1 MGRNARRA
9 QHAEDRGV
17 PLMAATWNRYA
28 AGVLVAAGIAITGT
42 MFWERDAALRGEDVA
57 ALNAEIH
64 KRTMWSRMTGDQTP
78 TNLPWQSQLWDI
90 KVGHGLAW
98 KALYGEALGVEP
110 YPVFTPSQWAYQWYG
125 MNGAR
130 ALALQDAAGAPLWL
144 DASKPA
150 PADGDVIADCNSFF
164 YMHSAQ
170 EKTNHCGGVYTEEY
184 WKLTAS
190 NHVDKLATAAG
201 RSGNNKTWPGVAPTN
216 APICKRWYGVE
227 TKSDNEQ
234 DWWQT
239 IGNGSTNYLF
249 DCEVFPYVS
258 LDKVY
263 GGPCNM
269 PTNRFYISESNE
281 TATIKICL
289 PGSNDMPRATV
300 WRTRHRPGEDCDGA
314 EQHIA
319 IWCGKQQPFE
329 EIYTTTPVY
338 TLAEGGWTRLEFYTR
353 THPNDMPEGVTN
365 MIDFDIVYHSGN
377 LHAEPYPN
385 HPLWHMQYK
394 GHPRGDTR
402 MVYVTSSNDNDT
414 ADSVIVWRVG
424 YLGKSYEFVI
434 YSPDTNPGGVRDLKI
449 EPATKQIWKNFDDS
463 TFASTLT
470 LGKNMAT
477 WPPYTGRATVKKNLS
492 QGYNVITN
500 LTRSMM
506 FFAPNAVTY
515 DPTNSVKWYG
525 YGYDASNTTVQMSA
539 KLSEVWSEAVGS
551 PEAYGISATL
561 PAGNVAVCGGWADVS
576 FSKKEGDGGSA
587 GYYSDKLWNASASVE
602 WYDLKDCCLPWPCA
616 AAYET
621 GAVARVEVFA
631 ALVPALPFNSPP
643 HPFAWLP
650 CEGEGAS
657 RFSYTGPTLAPAY
670 GLLSWARLP
679 EIEYKAASA
688 SYTKTVRIEH
698 GARATVPLRLTSVA
712 EESNPSSNVV
722 FNLDF
727 RPGSLDVSGAEF
739 CSRGYTIVD
748 EDDENWW
755 YSEDYED
762 LDASPFIYLAGW
774 VVVVDWNWDFDKT
787 AEPPE

>member
-1 MGRNARRA
+1 
-9 QHAEDRGV
+9 
-17 PLMAATWNRYA
+17 MAATWNRYA

-57 ALNAEIH
+57 EMNAEIH

-78 TNLPWQSQLWDI
+78 TNLPWQSQLGDI
-90 KVGHGLAW
+90 KVGHGLFW

-110 YPVFTPSQWAYQWYG
+110 YPVFTPSQWAYQWWWYG

-144 DASKPA
+144 DAGKPA
-150 PADGDVIADCNSFF
+150 PEDGDVIADCDSFF
-164 YMHSAQ
+164 YLHSTR
-170 EKTNHCGGVYTEEY
+170 EKTNHCGGVYTEES
-184 WKLTAS
+184 WRVTAS
-190 NHVDKLATAAG
+190 NHIDTLGTVAG
-201 RSGNNKTWPGVAPTN
+201 RSGNNEAWPGVAPTN

-353 THPNDMPEGVTN
+353 THPNNMPEGVTN
-365 MIDFDIVYHSGN
+365 TIDFDIVYHSGN

-402 MVYVTSSNDNDT
+402 MVYVTSSNDTDT

-434 YSPDTNPGGVRDLKI
+434 YSPDTKPGGVRDLKI

-506 FFAPNAVTY
+506 FFAPDAIAY
-515 DPTNSVKWYG
+515 DPTNSVRWSG
-525 YGYDASNTTVQMSA
+525 YEYTSGTNDASMSVEASAAWSGALGNAETQSFSFAEGSVYVVVASAEASRYEAHDSPNHYIGYDYIS
-539 KLSEVWSEAVGS
+539 WSS
-551 PEAYGISATL
+551 S
-561 PAGNVAVCGGWADVS
+561 ADV
-576 FSKKEGDGGSA
+576 
-587 GYYSDKLWNASASVE
+587 E
-602 WYDLKDCCLPWPCA
+602 WLHLKGCSLPWPCA
-616 AAYET
+616 AACET
-621 GAVARVEVFA
+621 GAVANVKVFA
-631 ALVPALPFNSPP
+631 VLLPSLPFNTPP
-643 HPFAWLP
+643 TPYHQLP
-650 CEGEGAS
+650 CPGEPDLTS
-657 RFSYTGPTLAPAY
+657 VSWTYSGPTMDSVNSILP
-670 GLLSWARLP
+670 WARLP
-679 EIEYKAASA
+679 EIEYKQAVCADG
-688 SYTKTVRIEH
+688 T
-698 GARATVPLRLTSVA
+698 RAYIQSGVDPRMPLRLTKVA
-712 EESNPSSNVV
+712 EESAPTSNVV
-722 FNLDF
+722 FDVDF
-727 RPGSLDVSGAEF
+727 YPTGGLVSEGEESYEWEYRYDWQGQSGNEYWSIRAGE
-739 CSRGYTIVD
+739 RIKRNAIV
-748 EDDENWW
+748 
-755 YSEDYED
+755 S
-762 LDASPFIYLAGW
+762 LAGW
-774 VVVVDWNWDFDKT
+774 VVVVDWDWDFDK
-787 AEPPE
+787 AE

>member
-1 MGRNARRA
+1 
-9 QHAEDRGV
+9 
-17 PLMAATWNRYA
+17 MAATWNRYA

-78 TNLPWQSQLWDI
+78 TNLPWQSQLGDI

-110 YPVFTPSQWAYQWYG
+110 YPVFTPSQWAYQWWWYG

-144 DASKPA
+144 DAGKPA

-164 YMHSAQ
+164 YLHSAQ
-170 EKTNHCGGVYTEEY
+170 EKTNVCGNTYTEEY

-329 EIYTTTPVY
+329 EIYTTIPVY

-353 THPNDMPEGVTN
+353 THPNNMPEGVTN
-365 MIDFDIVYHSGN
+365 TIDFDIVYHSGN

-402 MVYVTSSNDNDT
+402 MVHVTSSNDNDT

-434 YSPDTNPGGVRDLKI
+434 YSPDTKPGGVRDLKI

-492 QGYNVITN
+492 QAYNIITN
-500 LTRSMM
+500 LNRSVM

-525 YGYDASNTTVQMSA
+525 HGYDASNTTVQMSA

-561 PAGNVAVCGGWADVS
+561 PAGNVAVCGGGAGVS
-576 FSKKEGDGGSA
+576 FSKNEGDGGSG
-587 GYYSDKLWNASASVE
+587 GYYSDKLWSASASVE

-631 ALVPALPFNSPP
+631 ALVPALPSNSPP
-643 HPFAWLP
+643 HPFYDHGSWLP
-650 CEGEGAS
+650 CEGAS
-657 RFSYTGPTLAPAY
+657 SLRFSYTGPTLAAAY

-688 SYTKTVRIEH
+688 SYTKTVSIEH

-748 EDDENWW
+748 ERDENWW
-755 YSEDYED
+755 YSIDYED
-762 LDASPFIYLAGW
+762 LGAGASICLAGW

>member
-1 MGRNARRA
+1 
-9 QHAEDRGV
+9 
-17 PLMAATWNRYA
+17 MAATWNRYA

-42 MFWERDAALRGEDVA
+42 MFWERGAALRGEDVA
-57 ALNAEIH
+57 EMNAEIH
-64 KRTMWSRMTGDQTP
+64 KRTMWSRLTGDQTP
-78 TNLPWQSQLWDI
+78 TNLPWQSQLCDI
-90 KVGHGLAW
+90 EIGHGLAW
-98 KALYGEALGVEP
+98 KALYGNAVGSGP
-110 YPVFTPSQWAYQWYG
+110 YPVNTSIRPFHWWYG

-130 ALALQDAAGAPLWL
+130 ALALLDAAGAPLWL

-170 EKTNHCGGVYTEEY
+170 EKTNVCGNTYTEEY

-201 RSGNNKTWPGVAPTN
+201 RSGNNKTWPRVASSNAPLSRRWFGVTN
-216 APICKRWYGVE
+216 ALSE
-227 TKSDNEQ
+227 H
-234 DWWQT
+234 DWWET
-239 IGNGSTNYLF
+239 IGNGTTNYIF
-249 DCEVFPYVS
+249 ACEKKPCVV

-263 GGPCNM
+263 GGPCEIVTNEIDIASAGDSATVHIQM
-269 PTNRFYISESNE
+269 PESN
-281 TATIKICL
+281 
-289 PGSNDMPRATV
+289 NYPRATV
-300 WRTRHRPGEDCDGA
+300 WKTRHRKGEDGDGE
-314 EQHIA
+314 EQHLVVETGA
-319 IWCGKQQPFE
+319 WNPLK
-329 EIYTTTPVY
+329 EIYTTIPLY
-338 TLAEGGWTRLEFYTR
+338 TLAEGSWTRLEFYTR

-365 MIDFDIVYHSGN
+365 TIDFDIVYSSGN
-377 LHAEPYPN
+377 LRATPYPD
-385 HPLWHMQYK
+385 HPIWFKQYK

-402 MVYVTSSNDNDT
+402 MIYVTATNDNDT

-424 YLGKSYEFVI
+424 YLGQTYEYII
-434 YSPDTNPGGVRDLKI
+434 YCPDTK
-449 EPATKQIWKNFDDS
+449 PATTHDLRFSSAAIQSWTGTPNPAE
-463 TFASTLT
+463 TTTLT
-470 LGKNMAT
+470 LDKDTAV
-477 WPPYTGRATVKKNLS
+477 WPPQTGRATAKKNLS
-492 QGYNVITN
+492 QAYNIITN
-500 LTRSMM
+500 LNRSVM

-576 FSKKEGDGGSA
+576 FSKNEGDGGSA

-643 HPFAWLP
+643 HPFYDHASWLP
-650 CEGEGAS
+650 CEGAS
-657 RFSYTGPTLAPAY
+657 SRRFSYTGPTLAPAY

-748 EDDENWW
+748 VVDEDGENWW
-755 YSEDYED
+755 YSLDYED
-762 LDASPFIYLAGW
+762 LDASPFICLAGW